1 MAEPVP
7 CAHPSC
13 SCTVAPGG
21 EYGKYCSEHCKKSRD
36 MTELRCGC
44 NHPGCR

>member
-1 MAEPVP
+1 MPEPQT
-7 CAHPSC
+7 CAHPGC
-13 SCTVAPGG
+13 NCIVAPNGM
-21 EYGKYCSEHCKKSRD
+21 YGKYCSYHCKEAKT